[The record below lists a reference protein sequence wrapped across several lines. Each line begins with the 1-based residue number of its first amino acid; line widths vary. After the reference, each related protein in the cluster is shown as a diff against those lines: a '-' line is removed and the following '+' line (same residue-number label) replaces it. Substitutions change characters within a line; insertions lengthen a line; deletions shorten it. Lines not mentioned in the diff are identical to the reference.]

1 MDRYSKR
8 KSESSSRR
16 ASWGDYD
23 QGRYFVTV
31 CTKNRSLYLGRA
43 EGASIVRTEVG
54 EFLYTNI
61 LNLSNRYP
69 RAVVH
74 SFVVMPNHFHLFL
87 SLAPS
92 LGAILQG
99 IDPENHMR
107 TLALSRGYLSVV
119 IGGLK
124 SATTKWANERN
135 IEFGWQPRFNDVVV
149 RGSDTLDSFINYI
162 DNNPKNWQGDELY
175 CD

>member
-74 SFVVMPNHFHLFL
+74 SFVVMPNHFHLLL

-92 LGAILQG
+92 LGAISQG

-119 IGGLK
+119 CH
-124 SATTKWANERN
+124 
-135 IEFGWQPRFNDVVV
+135 D
-149 RGSDTLDSFINYI
+149 
-162 DNNPKNWQGDELY
+162 
-175 CD
+175 

>member
-1 MDRYSKR
+1 
-8 KSESSSRR
+8 
-16 ASWGDYD
+16 
-23 QGRYFVTV
+23 
-31 CTKNRSLYLGRA
+31 
-43 EGASIVRTEVG
+43 
-54 EFLYTNI
+54 
-61 LNLSNRYP
+61 
-69 RAVVH
+69 
-74 SFVVMPNHFHLFL
+74 
-87 SLAPS
+87 
-92 LGAILQG
+92 
-99 IDPENHMR
+99 MR